1 MKAISLKNKATA
13 LRLRGKTYS
22 DINRLL
28 NRNISKST
36 LSGWFQNIK
45 LTDFYK
51 KRLEKNI
58 EAKLRR
64 SQKKA
69 KEVNRKRRLEYLD
82 NLRKR
87 NLHLTTSISIPMQKM
102 ILSTLYLAE
111 GSKHKSTP
119 ALTLGSSNPDI
130 IIFYLK
136 LLKNCYLVSLDKF
149 RVRIQCRADQNISKL
164 EKFWQRTTRIPKK
177 QFYPTY
183 MDKRTIGKPTL
194 KPEYKGVCV
203 ITYFST
209 EIQLELELLAESVI
223 KSSVLGPVV
232 QW

>member
-1 MKAISLKNKATA
+1 MEAKSLKNKAIA
-13 LRLRGKTYS
+13 FRLRGKTFS
-22 DINRLL
+22 DINKLL
-28 NRNISKST
+28 NKNISKST
-36 LSGWFQNIK
+36 LSAWFHDIK
-45 LTDFYK
+45 LTDFYNK
-51 KRLEKNI
+51 KLEKNI
-58 EAKLRR
+58 AAKLKR
-64 SQKKA
+64 SQRKA
-69 KEVNRKRRLEYLD
+69 KEINRKRRLEYLD

-87 NLHLTTSISIPMQKM
+87 NLYLTTSISISTQKM

-111 GSKHKSTP
+111 GAKHKNTP

-136 LLKNCYLVSLDKF
+136 LLKNCYSVSLDKF
-149 RVRIQCRADQNISKL
+149 RVRIQCRADQNISRL
-164 EKFWQRTTRIPKK
+164 ERFWQKTTRIPKK

-183 MDKRTIGKPTL
+183 IDKRTIGKTTL

-209 EIQLELELLAESVI
+209 EIQLELELLADSMI
-223 KSSVLGPVV
+223 KSSALGPVV